1 MRYRKGRAVRQFPP
15 SASTLALLLI
25 SVSRD
30 VPLPVSLLVPGSPL
44 PSFLLVDDVSAAR
57 VVAKIT
63 RFYIFDKYFQRRTF
77 FKKGKSGLPSFVVEK
92 AGLKKREVAWYFHG
106 VSRGIDYLA
115 PVEKNVLYAYLVN
128 SFSSQNGDS

>member
-1 MRYRKGRAVRQFPP
+1 MRYRKGKAVRQFPP

-63 RFYIFDKYFQRRTF
+63 RFYIFDNIFNDVRFLRK
-77 FKKGKSGLPSFVVEK
+77 EK
-92 AGLKKREVAWYFHG
+92 AGSPRSSWKR
-106 VSRGIDYLA
+106 RD
-115 PVEKNVLYAYLVN
+115 
-128 SFSSQNGDS
+128 